1 MMQLSIQQAYHSFK
15 GYSAVIAG
23 QFYIM
28 KAGVSLAVHYF
39 TTFTPKL
46 GEFAFFFLHV
56 TYGVMNVPEI
66 QGTVQG
72 SSS

>member
-1 MMQLSIQQAYHSFK
+1 M
-15 GYSAVIAG
+15 
-23 QFYIM
+23 
-28 KAGVSLAVHYF
+28 SLAVHYF